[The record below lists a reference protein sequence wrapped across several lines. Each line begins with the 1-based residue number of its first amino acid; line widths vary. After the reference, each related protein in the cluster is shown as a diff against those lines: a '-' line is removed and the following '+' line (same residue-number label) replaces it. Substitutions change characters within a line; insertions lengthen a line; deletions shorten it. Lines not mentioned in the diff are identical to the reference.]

1 MVEKVLPHKDII
13 KKMLI
18 MSGQHYCRLF
28 SIICQQNGRT
38 ISSYFIGGDNLIYEK
53 VLSLAA
59 DRGMSISEL
68 EKKAGLSKASISKWK
83 KSSPTAGNLGKNFC
97 FHRRF

>member
-1 MVEKVLPHKDII
+1 
-13 KKMLI
+13 
-18 MSGQHYCRLF
+18 
-28 SIICQQNGRT
+28 
-38 ISSYFIGGDNLIYEK
+38 LIYEK

-83 KSSPTAGNLGKNFC
+83 KSSPTAGNLKAVAKVL
-97 FHRRF
+97 HVKVDKLLE